1 MIGIELVKNRK
12 TKEPATK
19 ETSDICLNRALKR
32 GGVLFVTSGWNGN
45 VIRFAPPLTVKQEHI
60 DKAIDVLDKSLGEV
74 EREENIK

>member
-32 GGVLFVTSGWNGN
+32 GVLFVTSGWNGN

-60 DKAIDVLDKSLGEV
+60 DKAIDALDKSLGEI